1 MATAQIEA
9 RLKAGGASQPRNTR
23 RNEIVA
29 VALFALSAL
38 LTLCLVSYSPN
49 DPSWAGAGAAG
60 VRNWTGR
67 VGANVA
73 SALFQTFGLA
83 AVLLPLLLV
92 AAAWRRFR
100 TRRIHAPLGR
110 VVGLAAITL
119 AVASL
124 CSLFIAD
131 PL

>member
-1 MATAQIEA
+1 MATSQFDV
-9 RLKAGGASQPRNTR
+9 RMKGGGGQPRN
-23 RNEIVA
+23 
-29 VALFALSAL
+29 S
-38 LTLCLVSYSPN
+38 
-49 DPSWAGAGAAG
+49 

-110 VVGLAAITL
+110 VVGLVAITL

-124 CSLFIAD
+124 CSLFVAD
-131 PL
+131 PLVDRSFNAGGFVGVLVADSLKGVLNTVGAA